1 MSASRRPPDR
11 YAPSSAAITP
21 FWASGS
27 AFIAPRAARR
37 DVASGLF
44 SAAVS
49 LSRPVLIGARPSR
62 FREELAGWVR
72 GQGFDPFVTEV
83 GRVAVDVVR
92 RTPEIPTFLD
102 ADLAEDD
109 VGEVWRVV
117 RPIAG
122 SSGARRLVL
131 LAERRSKE
139 LWMTA
144 LADGVATV
152 LPLPAERDVVLCAL
166 RIVTR
171 D

>member
-1 MSASRRPPDR
+1 M
-11 YAPSSAAITP
+11 AP
-21 FWASGS
+21 
-27 AFIAPRAARR
+27 
-37 DVASGLF
+37 GLF
-44 SAAVS
+44 SSAVS
-49 LSRPVLIGARPSR
+49 LARPVLIGVRPSR
-62 FREELAGWVR
+62 FRDDLAGWVQ

-83 GRVAVDVVR
+83 GRVAVDLVR
-92 RTPEIPTFLD
+92 RTPGIPTFLD
-102 ADLAEDD
+102 ADLPEVD
-109 VGEVWRVV
+109 GEEVWRKV

-122 SSGARRLVL
+122 SFGARRLVL

-152 LPLPAERDVVLCAL
+152 LPMPAERDAVLCAL